1 MNAHKFKKIKR
12 KYIAIVSR
20 NKSNQIFK
28 LLIPFL
34 CFYST
39 HLLQESQIETHAC
52 RSASLLE
59 DYSVNCI
66 VTYLGNILRFKTD
79 KC

>member
-39 HLLQESQIETHAC
+39 HLLIIDRLNQSYFLTWEIYDKSF
-52 RSASLLE
+52 
-59 DYSVNCI
+59 I
-66 VTYLGNILRFKTD
+66 VLG
-79 KC
+79 